1 MKHPVYFNH
10 IVPRDRRRYSLLFRW
25 GKLKGTRAFFL
36 PTHRKKKSILKRRT
50 CKTEIT
56 PGREEGEEEP
66 KGGERNNEVGE
77 GNRELSGKE
86 DVLKSERGR
95 E

>member
-1 MKHPVYFNH
+1 MGKIKRNKSFFPSHPQ
-10 IVPRDRRRYSLLFRW
+10 
-25 GKLKGTRAFFL
+25 
-36 PTHRKKKSILKRRT
+36 KKEEHFKRRT